1 MEQNP
6 NVPGL
11 AEFITFLGKCRKEN
25 PVIGNGRYRELLLTN
40 RQYAFAR
47 IGDGEAVIVAVNNDE
62 NPAEIYVPLPIA
74 AEKITDLESGNAV
87 HADNGKV
94 KINLEAGGSV
104 LLKVN

>member
-1 MEQNP
+1 MLFRSAK
-6 NVPGL
+6 VG
-11 AEFITFLGKCRKEN
+11 ITRDD
-25 PVIGNGRYRELLLTN
+25 
-40 RQYAFAR
+40 R
-47 IGDGEAVIVAVNNDE
+47 IVAKMLYKSNKPVIVAVNNDE